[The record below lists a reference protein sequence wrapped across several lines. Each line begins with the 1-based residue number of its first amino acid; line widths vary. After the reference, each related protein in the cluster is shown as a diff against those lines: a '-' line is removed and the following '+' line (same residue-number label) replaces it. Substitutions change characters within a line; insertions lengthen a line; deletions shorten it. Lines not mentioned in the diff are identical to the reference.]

1 VQAVVHPSV
10 AEPQAVRFIL
20 TQAGFLAWIG
30 AACVLLSVLLARRT
44 ALVVGLA
51 ESRSQLLADALEAEQ
66 RERKALAEALHD
78 EALQNLL
85 SARHDLEE
93 AGETV
98 SHPALGRA
106 EHALV
111 ETVGQVR
118 EAVSALHPYV
128 LEEVGLESALR
139 STAHQA
145 ASRAG
150 LELRL
155 DLRYDRRHPREQLVF
170 SAARELLANV
180 VQHAEAT
187 EVVVR
192 LFAADGYLDLV
203 VEDDGRG
210 FPPERMAEQ
219 LANGHIGLASQRVRI
234 ESAGG
239 SMRVTSSSGDGTR
252 VEIRVP
258 GSR

>member
-1 VQAVVHPSV
+1 
-10 AEPQAVRFIL
+10 
-20 TQAGFLAWIG
+20 
-30 AACVLLSVLLARRT
+30 
-44 ALVVGLA
+44 
-51 ESRSQLLADALEAEQ
+51 
-66 RERKALAEALHD
+66 
-78 EALQNLL
+78 
-85 SARHDLEE
+85 
-93 AGETV
+93 
-98 SHPALGRA
+98 
-106 EHALV
+106 
-111 ETVGQVR
+111 
-118 EAVSALHPYV
+118 
-128 LEEVGLESALR
+128 
-139 STAHQA
+139 
-145 ASRAG
+145 
-150 LELRL
+150 
-155 DLRYDRRHPREQLVF
+155 VF

-239 SMRVTSSSGDGTR
+239 SMRVTSSPGDGTS